1 MQNSKLTPL
10 LAENKPADWWFAFKF
25 NSATYHG
32 DESKEPNPGIFGGT
46 PKDYKGEFCLSYAV
60 ASSEAPT
67 LQLGPG
73 YIGGSLGD
81 PLGATFNQIYNGD
94 CNYVLWNDQFYNDP
108 MESMVEPWGH
118 SKGCLAWD
126 ESGNGFVLQV
136 TTPSWPASG
145 NKEYPRQSDGNT
157 LGCITD
163 DDVMVSQHF
172 FALKLN
178 VDDVQTVLRGLAN
191 ASVVTD
197 PSKLQIVKNGGPASI
212 QQLVNAL
219 GKESAST
226 TPSRTTLSSGVR
238 LIVKPS
244 QLHVPPWQ
252 MVSAAL
258 GGLPLRAATWW
269 EAPEIYSTDA
279 STPVTCW
286 NAQMLGQ
293 PGPVQIATSGTW
305 QGKSIGLQG
314 GEGGT
319 FNHAKIGV
327 SMDAA
332 QPLCIFGDMNQQGTL
347 CGIAKEKIPCAVSQN
362 VRGGLF
368 YVVENKQLY
377 ASVSALLKGESA
389 PVKGDPT
396 TVQ

>member
-1 MQNSKLTPL
+1 MKTGALSPL
-10 LAENKPADWWFAFKF
+10 LAEGKPVDWWFAFKF
-25 NSATYHG
+25 NAATFPG

-60 ASSEAPT
+60 ASSASPT
-67 LQLGPG
+67 LKMGDG
-73 YIGGSLGD
+73 YIGGSLDD

-94 CNYVLWNDQFYNDP
+94 CNYVLWNDQFYNEP
-108 MESMVEPWGH
+108 MESLGAPWGH

-126 ESGNGFVLQV
+126 NDGNGFVLQV

-145 NKEYPRQSDGNT
+145 NKAHPRQTDGNT
-157 LGCITD
+157 LGCVKD

-172 FALKLN
+172 FALKLDA
-178 VDDVQTVLRGLAN
+178 DDVKVVLAGLAN

-197 PSKLQIVKNGGPASI
+197 PTKLQIVRNGGPADI

-219 GKESAST
+219 GKESTGAMPT
-226 TPSRTTLSSGVR
+226 MTALSSGVR
-238 LIVKPS
+238 FITKPS

-252 MVSAAL
+252 MISAAL

-269 EAPEIYSTDA
+269 EEPEIFSTDA

-286 NAQMLGQ
+286 NMQELGV
-293 PGPVQIATSGTW
+293 PGPVQIATTGTW

-314 GEGGT
+314 GEGTT

-327 SMDAA
+327 SLDAS

-347 CGIAKEKIPCAVSQN
+347 CGIAKEKIPCAASQN
-362 VRGGLF
+362 GRGGLF
-368 YVVENKQLY
+368 YVVDNKELY
-377 ASVSALLKGESA
+377 ASVSALLRGDSA
-389 PVKGDPT
+389 PVR
-396 TVQ
+396 